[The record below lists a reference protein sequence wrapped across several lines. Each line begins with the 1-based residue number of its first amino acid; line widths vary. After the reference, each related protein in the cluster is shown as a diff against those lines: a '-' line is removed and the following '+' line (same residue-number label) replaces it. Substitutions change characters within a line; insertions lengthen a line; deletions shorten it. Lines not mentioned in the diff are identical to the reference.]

1 MVRASIFGAIFL
13 VSLGFAYWVSTRIS
27 YVVDLLSFLF
37 GLGVAALTGWAW
49 MQIGNWWTTVH
60 RPFEPM
66 RVVLRTEQT
75 PAQVNLAM
83 VWAIVQGILALT
95 GVVVA
100 IILILS
106 NW

>member
-1 MVRASIFGAIFL
+1 MVRASVFGAIFL
-13 VSLGFAYWVSTRIS
+13 LVLGLAYWISTKIH
-27 YVVDLLSFLF
+27 YAVDFWSFLF
-37 GLGVAALTGWAW
+37 GLGVAGLTGWAW
-49 MQIGNWWTTVH
+49 MQIGNWWATIH

-83 VWAIVQGILALT
+83 VWAIVQGILVIA
-95 GVVVA
+95 GIVVV
-100 IILILS
+100 IILILA